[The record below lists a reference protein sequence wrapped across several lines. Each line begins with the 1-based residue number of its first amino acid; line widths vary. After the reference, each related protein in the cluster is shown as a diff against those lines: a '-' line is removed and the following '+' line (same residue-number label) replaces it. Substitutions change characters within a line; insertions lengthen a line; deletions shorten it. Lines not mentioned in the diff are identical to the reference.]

1 MVSARNDQEVTMRE
15 IFTPTAW
22 RLPHWLFASAVV
34 IWFAIQSGF
43 LRPAELAGYFA
54 GRPEVLK
61 AFSDPNFGRADAL
74 MVIFGTLF
82 LGPFAIFIG
91 IVVVVFVMAV
101 LGGAVL
107 PVTRWL
113 QLPDSVAT
121 ITVATAMASAA
132 WLQSDLWIPH
142 SLWFLSLLARAW
154 RVVLA

>member
-1 MVSARNDQEVTMRE
+1 VSARIDQEVTMRE

-22 RLPHWLFASAVV
+22 RLPQWLFASAVML
-34 IWFAIQSGF
+34 WFAIQTGF
-43 LRPAELAGYFA
+43 LQPREIALYFA

-74 MVIFGTLF
+74 MLIFGTLF
-82 LGPFAIFIG
+82 LGPFAVFIG
-91 IVVVVFVMAV
+91 IVLVVFVMAI

-107 PVTRWL
+107 PVTRWM

-121 ITVATAMASAA
+121 GLVAGVMAGAA
-132 WLQSDLWIPH
+132 WMQSDLWVPR

-154 RVVLA
+154 RVVVA

>member
-1 MVSARNDQEVTMRE
+1 VNARSDQEVTMRE
-15 IFTPTAW
+15 LFIPTLW
-22 RLPHWLFASAVV
+22 RLPHWLFAGAVV
-34 IWFAIQSGF
+34 IWFSIQTGF
-43 LRPAELAGYFA
+43 FQPRELALYFA

-74 MVIFGTLF
+74 VLIFGTLF
-82 LGPFAIFIG
+82 LGPFAVFIG
-91 IVVVVFVMAV
+91 IVLVVFVMAI

-121 ITVATAMASAA
+121 AVVAMAMLCAA
-132 WLQSDLWIPH
+132 WLQSELWVPR

>member
-1 MVSARNDQEVTMRE
+1 MRE
-15 IFTPTAW
+15 IFTPTEW

-34 IWFAIQSGF
+34 IWFAIQTG
-43 LRPAELAGYFA
+43 LLQPRELAVYFA

-61 AFSDPNFGRADAL
+61 AFADPNFGRADAL
-74 MVIFGTLF
+74 MLIFGTLF

-91 IVVVVFVMAV
+91 IVLVVFVMAI

-121 ITVATAMASAA
+121 SVVAVALVAAA
-132 WLQSDLWIPH
+132 WLQSDLWVPR

>member
-1 MVSARNDQEVTMRE
+1 MRE

-34 IWFAIQSGF
+34 MWFAIQTGF
-43 LRPAELAGYFA
+43 LRPREIAVWFS
-54 GRPEVLK
+54 GRPEVLR

-74 MVIFGTLF
+74 VLIFGTIF
-82 LGPFAIFIG
+82 LGPFALFLG
-91 IVVVVFVMAV
+91 IVLVVFIMAI

-121 ITVATAMASAA
+121 AVVAVAMVSAA
-132 WLQSDLWIPH
+132 WLQSDLWVPR

-154 RVVLA
+154 QVVIA